1 MDDKGRRR
9 ELVDGLM
16 RSGIESHRHAV
27 GSLDGKAR
35 AILTAGSIVLGIV
48 MGGMGT
54 VVGLGGAAGWGLPAD
69 IHPFVAFAIA
79 ECVVGSLAAIFASV
93 CLAVRALRV
102 VRVTGFGN
110 AKTFAGSRAE
120 GADPDVMGDW
130 VGAPDDELY
139 ARVYDARVEELKSL
153 EGQSLEMGRNV
164 AWSQRSLVAGLALSL
179 AWSAMLVGA
188 WAAAH
193 GGGA

>member
-1 MDDKGRRR
+1 MGDKGGRR

-35 AILTAGSIVLGIV
+35 GILTAGTIVLGIV

-54 VVGLGGAAGWGLPAD
+54 VIGLGGAAGWGLPGG

-79 ECVVGSLAAIFASV
+79 ECVVGSLAAIFTSV
-93 CLAVRALRV
+93 CLAVRALKV

-110 AKTFAGSRAE
+110 AATFAEGRAE
-120 GADPDVMGDW
+120 GADPGVIGDW
-130 VGAPDDELY
+130 VGATDDELY
-139 ARVYDARVEELKSL
+139 ARVYDARAVELKSL
-153 EGQSLEMGRNV
+153 EGQSLEMGQSVR
-164 AWSQRSLVAGLALSL
+164 WSQRSLVAGLALSL
-179 AWSAMLVGA
+179 AWSAMLVAA

-193 GGGA
+193 GGAA